1 MTILELMERANVR
14 DTNLAIAFIK
24 DAITQ
29 IQSTT
34 DISTKVEKQS
44 LIKGINEYSLPSDM
58 VSLLNV
64 SILDTRDDNKYKQ
77 IRRLASKPIVRED
90 TDPE

>member
-29 IQSTT
+29 IQSTS
-34 DISTKVEKQS
+34 DISTKNEKQS
-44 LIKGINEYSLPSDM
+44 LIKGINEYSVPSDM
-58 VSLLNV
+58 VSLLSV
-64 SILDTRDDNKYKQ
+64 SILDTTDDNKYKK
-77 IRRLASKPIVRED
+77 IKRMTSKPNIVED
-90 TDPE
+90 TNP

>member
-44 LIKGINEYSLPSDM
+44 LIKGVNEYSLPSDM

-64 SILDTRDDNKYKQ
+64 SILDTSDDNKYKK
-77 IRRLASKPIVRED
+77 IKRIVDKPNVTED
-90 TDPE
+90 TNP

>member
-24 DAITQ
+24 DAVTQ

-34 DISTKVEKQS
+34 DIVTKIEKQN
-44 LIKGINEYSLPSDM
+44 LTKNTRDYNLPTDM
-58 VSLLNV
+58 ISLLNV
-64 SILDTRDDNKYKQ
+64 SILDTTDDNKYKK
-77 IRRLASKPIVRED
+77 IKRITSRPNVVED
-90 TDPE
+90 TNP

>member
-14 DTNLAIAFIK
+14 DTNLATAFIK

-34 DISTKVEKQS
+34 DISTKTEKQS
-44 LIKGINEYSLPSDM
+44 LIKGVNEYSVPSDM
-58 VSLLNV
+58 ISLISI
-64 SILDTRDDNKYKQ
+64 SILDTTDDSKYKK
-77 IRRLASKPIVRED
+77 IRRMTSKPNVVED
-90 TDPE
+90 TSP

>member
-34 DISTKVEKQS
+34 DISTKTEKQS
-44 LIKGINEYSLPSDM
+44 LIKGISEYSVPSDM
-58 VSLLNV
+58 ISLISVSV
-64 SILDTRDDNKYKQ
+64 LDTTDNNKYKK
-77 IRRLASKPIVRED
+77 IRRMTSKPNVVED
-90 TDPE
+90 TNP